1 MSKVLLVLFLI
12 AASVAALLLLQA
24 SVPRRPTYTA
34 GQLFEVLY
42 APGSSHEDKVR
53 AVEELAKSDVGQELL
68 GLPLQAV
75 DDPSPDP
82 RLASQ
87 RIAHAYLLAIILDH
101 GMRNP
106 NMRLLYGVTYQLK
119 NDEQVRFSDKRGSEY
134 VDGSYGP
141 VREFAHRALRSALK
155 VDFGYDEVQ
164 WRNYLY
170 QPFWKEEAAVTTRP
184 AE

>member
-68 GLPLQAV
+68 GPPL
-75 DDPSPDP
+75 
-82 RLASQ
+82 
-87 RIAHAYLLAIILDH
+87 
-101 GMRNP
+101 
-106 NMRLLYGVTYQLK
+106 
-119 NDEQVRFSDKRGSEY
+119 
-134 VDGSYGP
+134 
-141 VREFAHRALRSALK
+141 
-155 VDFGYDEVQ
+155 
-164 WRNYLY
+164 
-170 QPFWKEEAAVTTRP
+170 
-184 AE
+184 